1 MAFDVTTALPA
12 TTLAECKAH
21 LRVEY
26 TAEDALIEAYI
37 LAATQRAEQICEREI
52 VERDDPNALA
62 EDVTGVPAG
71 IKAWIWLYVAE
82 MFERRSMTDGGD
94 ADGYG
99 LRHYDHLLDPFMLYG
114 RETEQ

>member
-52 VERDDPNALA
+52 VKREDPLALA
-62 EDVTGVPAG
+62 DDVSTVPSAV
-71 IKAWIWLYVAE
+71 KTWVWLYVAE
-82 MFERRSMTDGGD
+82 MFERRSMSAGGD
-94 ADGYG
+94 AGGYG
-99 LRHYDHLLDPFMLYG
+99 MRRYDHLLDPFMLYG
-114 RETEQ
+114 QESAL

>member
-12 TTLAECKAH
+12 TTLAEAKAH
-21 LRVEY
+21 LRLDY

-52 VERDDPNALA
+52 VKREDPLALA
-62 EDVTGVPAG
+62 DDVTGVPAG

-99 LRHYDHLLDPFMLYG
+99 LRKYDHLLDPFMLYG